1 MSLLDGDNL
10 IQSPPSLFQK
20 AKTLRDSKI
29 VYRDRI
35 ASAESSPAMVGK
47 TLLSLGNGK
56 EGGSEEGEEEENTG
70 DMDQPGGRGRTMTT
84 NEEEREWE
92 EEEEEQ
98 KELNLHASAFMRQRT
113 CRDSKVVTRERSTEG
128 RWVALCVQEGACIAK
143 QSKARSWKDKAVRGR
158 KSDIISLSSSSMRI

>member
-1 MSLLDGDNL
+1 MRQRIAFLSQIRLYVCVCFTNGIFLLTYCNSLAIMSLLDGDNL

-128 RWVALCVQEGACIAK
+128 R
-143 QSKARSWKDKAVRGR
+143 
-158 KSDIISLSSSSMRI
+158 